1 MAREREN
8 ENERKKE
15 PEIPGLS
22 NILFPNLIHA
32 VSMNTKAFN
41 VQFNI
46 GEFI

>member
-1 MAREREN
+1 MACEREN
-8 ENERKKE
+8 ENEE

-22 NILFPNLIHA
+22 NLLFPNLIHA
-32 VSMNTKAFN
+32 VSMNKKVFN